1 MIRRRR
7 TLIIQY
13 SIENIQ
19 LREGMGHNSKQ
30 FDESDPKANFP
41 SGQVVDPAQQMQVL
55 GRTVKENLS
64 RKIQAMLNSCVNCGQ
79 CAESCHYYCS
89 TGDSDVIPVNK
100 SKKLANLLQTH
111 FHPVK
116 THLPFFKPKDQPDEQ
131 MMAAL
136 YKAAYEDCT
145 LCGKCALTCPMG
157 INTGEI
163 LSLARAMLCSIGR
176 LPSGLVHPVE
186 TAFKVGNY
194 LGLTTED
201 FVENIEWIAE
211 ELGDEIGD
219 ETFTIPIDKQNAEVL
234 YIPHPL
240 EARDLPFL
248 LMYALKILHAA
259 GENYTVSSYD
269 FDTVNYA
276 YYQGSKD
283 NMMRIA
289 QRVLDAREKLQAKS
303 IGLAPCGHGYRVL
316 RWEVEK
322 YLGKRFTFPPV
333 MSIVELIERYIRQGR
348 IRIEKDKF
356 EGPITY
362 HDPCNIARRGGIIES
377 PRNVLNTLTSDFVEM
392 QPNRAR
398 NFCCGGGGGL
408 ASSGDYG
415 KIRVTAGKKKAEQI
429 RQTGAKIVATNCFNC
444 MTQIRDLSK
453 TYDLGIEVKSIVEL
467 VSESL
472 IM

>member
-1 MIRRRR
+1 
-7 TLIIQY
+7 
-13 SIENIQ
+13 
-19 LREGMGHNSKQ
+19 MGQTNNQNNEKDQSA
-30 FDESDPKANFP
+30 DFP
-41 SGQVVDPAQQMQVL
+41 GSQVVEPSLQLDRMRPV
-55 GRTVKENLS
+55 VNKNLS
-64 RKIQAMLNSCVNCGQ
+64 RKIKTMLNSCVNCGL

-100 SKKLANLLQTH
+100 VEKLARVLETH
-111 FHPVK
+111 FHPIK
-116 THLPFFKPKDQPDEQ
+116 SRLPFAKSADQPDEE
-131 MMAAL
+131 MIAAL

-145 LCGKCALTCPMG
+145 LCAKCALTCPMG
-157 INTGEI
+157 INSGEI

-186 TAFKVGNY
+186 SAFTVGNY
-194 LGLTTED
+194 LGLSTED

-211 ELGDEIGD
+211 ELGDEIGVED
-219 ETFTIPIDKQNAEVL
+219 FTIPIDKQNAELL

-240 EARDLPFL
+240 EVRDLPFL

-259 GENYTVSSYD
+259 GEDYTVSSYD

-289 QRVLDAREKLQAKS
+289 QRMLDAREKLQAKN
-303 IGLAPCGHGYRVL
+303 IGLAPCGHGYRVM

-322 YLGKRFTFPPV
+322 YLGKRFDFPPV
-333 MSIVELIERYIRQGR
+333 KSIVELTDQYIRQGR
-348 IRIEKDKF
+348 IRLEKDKF

-362 HDPCNIARRGGIIES
+362 HDPCNLARRGGVIEA
-377 PRNVLNTLTSDFVEM
+377 PRNILTTLTSDFVEM
-392 QPNRAR
+392 TPNRAR
-398 NFCCGGGGGL
+398 NYCCGGGGGL
-408 ASSGDYG
+408 ASTGDFG
-415 KIRVTAGKKKAEQI
+415 KLRIAVGKKKAEQI

-453 TYDLGIEVKSIVEL
+453 EYELGIEVKSIVEL
-467 VSESL
+467 VSEAL

>member
-1 MIRRRR
+1 MEQNRS
-7 TLIIQY
+7 Q
-13 SIENIQ
+13 IEDRDQ
-19 LREGMGHNSKQ
+19 TADSPGRPAAE
-30 FDESDPKANFP
+30 
-41 SGQVVDPAQQMQVL
+41 PAQQMAHMRQV
-55 GRTVKENLS
+55 VKDHLS
-64 RKIQAMLNSCVNCGQ
+64 RKIKAMLNSCVNCGL
-79 CAESCHYYCS
+79 CAESCHYFCS
-89 TGDSDVIPVNK
+89 MGDSDVIPV
-100 SKKLANLLQTH
+100 KKIEKLSQLLQSH
-111 FHPVK
+111 FHPLK
-116 THLPFFKPKDQPDEQ
+116 SRLPFFRPKDSLDEQ

-136 YKAAYEDCT
+136 YKAAFEDCT

-157 INTGEI
+157 INTGEV

-211 ELGDEIGD
+211 ELADDIGED
-219 ETFTIPIDKQNAEVL
+219 DFTIPIDKQNADVL

-248 LMYALKILHAA
+248 LMYAIKILYAA
-259 GENYTVSSYD
+259 GENYTISSYD

-289 QRVLDAREKLQAKS
+289 RRMLDAREKLQAKS
-303 IGLAPCGHGYRVL
+303 IGLAPCGHGYRVM

-322 YLGKRFTFPPV
+322 YLGKRFGFPPV
-333 MSIVELIERYIRQGR
+333 RSIVELIDGYIRQDR
-348 IRIEKDKF
+348 IRLEKNKY

-362 HDPCNIARRGGIIES
+362 HDPCNIARRGGVIEA
-377 PRNVLNTLTSDFVEM
+377 PRNVLKTLTSEFVEM

-408 ASSGDYG
+408 ASTGDFG
-415 KIRVTAGKKKAEQI
+415 KLRVAAGKKKADQI

-453 TYDLGIEVKSIVEL
+453 AYKLGIEVKSIVEL
-467 VSESL
+467 VSEAL

>member
-1 MIRRRR
+1 ME
-7 TLIIQY
+7 Q
-13 SIENIQ
+13 SN
-19 LREGMGHNSKQ
+19 KQ
-30 FDESDPKANFP
+30 VDDSDQAAKSP
-41 SGQVVDPAQQMQVL
+41 GIQVVEPARQIEHMRRV
-55 GRTVKENLS
+55 VKDNLS
-64 RKIQAMLNSCVNCGQ
+64 RKILAMLNSCVNCGQ

-100 SKKLANLLQTH
+100 SEKLARVLQAY
-111 FHPVK
+111 FHPLK
-116 THLPFFKPKDQPDEQ
+116 SRLPFFKPLNQPDEQ

-136 YKAAYEDCT
+136 QKAAYEDCT

-176 LPSGLVHPVE
+176 LPAGLVHPVE

-211 ELGDEIGD
+211 ELGDDIGD
-219 ETFTIPIDKQNAEVL
+219 ENFTIPIDKQNAEVL

-259 GENYTVSSYD
+259 GEDYTVSSYD

-303 IGLAPCGHGYRVL
+303 IALAPCGHGYRVL

-333 MSIVELIERYIRQGR
+333 MSIVELIEGYIRQGR
-348 IRIEKDKF
+348 IRIEKDKY

-362 HDPCNIARRGGIIES
+362 HDPCNIARRGGVIEA
-377 PRNVLNTLTSDFVEM
+377 PRKVLNALTSDFVEM
-392 QPNRAR
+392 HPNRAR

-429 RQTGAKIVATNCFNC
+429 RETGAKIVATNCFNC

-453 TYDLGIEVKSIVEL
+453 TYELGIEVKSIVEL

>member
-1 MIRRRR
+1 MIQNNTQIDDGNQMDTYPGSEVIEPARQIEHMRR
-7 TLIIQY
+7 
-13 SIENIQ
+13 
-19 LREGMGHNSKQ
+19 
-30 FDESDPKANFP
+30 
-41 SGQVVDPAQQMQVL
+41 VVKD
-55 GRTVKENLS
+55 NLS
-64 RKIQAMLNSCVNCGQ
+64 RKIQAMLNSCVKCGL

-89 TGDSDVIPVNK
+89 TGDSDVIPANK
-100 SKKLANLLQTH
+100 SEKLAGMLQVY
-111 FHPVK
+111 FHPLK
-116 THLPFFKPKDQPDEQ
+116 SRLPFFKPNDQPYEQ

-136 YKAAYEDCT
+136 QKAAYEDCT

-194 LGLTTED
+194 LGLSTED

-211 ELGDEIGD
+211 ELGDELGD
-219 ETFTIPIDKQNAEVL
+219 ENFTIPVDKQNAEIL

-240 EARDLPFL
+240 EVRDLPFL

-259 GENYTVSSYD
+259 GEDYTVSSYD

-283 NMMRIA
+283 NMIHIA

-303 IGLAPCGHGYRVL
+303 ITLAPCGHGYRVL

-322 YLGKRFTFPPV
+322 YLGKRFAFPPV
-333 MSIVELIERYIRQGR
+333 RSIVELIDGYISQGR
-348 IRIEKDKF
+348 IRIEKDKY

-362 HDPCNIARRGGIIES
+362 HDPCNIARRGGVIEA
-377 PRNVLNTLTSDFVEM
+377 PRNVLNALTSDFVEM

-429 RQTGAKIVATNCFNC
+429 RQTGAKIVVTNCFNC

-453 TYDLGIEVKSIVEL
+453 TYELGIEVKSIVEL

>member
-1 MIRRRR
+1 MEQHSAQNGEAEQKI
-7 TLIIQY
+7 
-13 SIENIQ
+13 SFPGSEVIEPELQIEHMRQ
-19 LREGMGHNSKQ
+19 
-30 FDESDPKANFP
+30 A
-41 SGQVVDPAQQMQVL
+41 
-55 GRTVKENLS
+55 VKDNLS

-89 TGDSDVIPVNK
+89 TGDSAVIPRNK
-100 SKKLANLLQTH
+100 IKTLERVLNTY

-116 THLPFFKPKDQPDEQ
+116 SRLPFLKPKDQPDEK
-131 MMAAL
+131 MLAAL

-157 INTGEI
+157 INAGEI

-186 TAFKVGNY
+186 SAFKVGNY
-194 LGLTTED
+194 LGLSTED

-211 ELGDEIGD
+211 EMGDEIGD
-219 ETFTIPIDKQNAEVL
+219 ETFSIPIDKQNAEVL

-240 EARDLPFL
+240 EVRDLPFL
-248 LMYALKILHAA
+248 LMYALKILNAA

-303 IGLAPCGHGYRVL
+303 ITLAPCGHGYRVL

-322 YLGKRFTFPPV
+322 YQGKKFSFPPV
-333 MSIVELIERYIRQGR
+333 MSIVELTERYIRQGR
-348 IRIEKDKF
+348 IRLEKDKY

-362 HDPCNIARRGGIIES
+362 HDPCNLARRGGVIEA
-377 PRNVLNTLTSDFVEM
+377 PRKILSALTSDFVEM
-392 QPNRAR
+392 HPNRAR

-415 KIRVTAGKKKAEQI
+415 KIRVTVGKTKAEQI

-453 TYDLGIEVKSIVEL
+453 EYELGIEVKSIVEL

>member
-1 MIRRRR
+1 M
-7 TLIIQY
+7 
-13 SIENIQ
+13 E
-19 LREGMGHNSKQ
+19 HNHKQ
-30 FDESDPKANFP
+30 FNDSDQTANHP
-41 SGQVVDPAQQMQVL
+41 GSEVIEPTRQIELM
-55 GRTVKENLS
+55 GRVVKENLS

-89 TGDSDVIPVNK
+89 TGDSAVIPVNK
-100 SKKLANLLQTH
+100 SKTFARVLQTY
-111 FHPVK
+111 FHPLK
-116 THLPFFKPKDQPDEQ
+116 SRLPFLKSKDHPDEQ
-131 MMAAL
+131 LMAAL

-211 ELGDEIGD
+211 ELGDELGD
-219 ETFTIPIDKQNAEVL
+219 DSFSIPIDKQNAEVL

-248 LMYALKILHAA
+248 LMYALKILHVA
-259 GENYTVSSYD
+259 GEDYTVSSYD

-283 NMMRIA
+283 NMMHIA

-303 IGLAPCGHGYRVL
+303 IALAPCGHGYRVL

-333 MSIVELIERYIRQGR
+333 KSIVELIDRYIRQGR
-348 IRIEKDKF
+348 IRLEKNKY

-362 HDPCNIARRGGIIES
+362 HDPCNIARRGGIIEA
-377 PRNVLNTLTSDFVEM
+377 PRRVLNALTSDFVEM
-392 QPNRAR
+392 LPNRAR

-453 TYDLGIEVKSIVEL
+453 AYDLGIEVKSIVEL

>member
-1 MIRRRR
+1 MVENNVEINADD
-7 TLIIQY
+7 QPADFPG
-13 SIENIQ
+13 SVEIE
-19 LREGMGHNSKQ
+19 
-30 FDESDPKANFP
+30 
-41 SGQVVDPAQQMQVL
+41 PARQMEHMQRVL
-55 GRTVKENLS
+55 KDNLS
-64 RKIQAMLNSCVNCGQ
+64 RKIQAMLNSCVNCGR

-89 TGDSDVIPVNK
+89 TGDSGVIPVNK
-100 SKKLANLLQTH
+100 SETLARVLQTY
-111 FHPVK
+111 FHPLK
-116 THLPFFKPKDQPDEQ
+116 SRLPFFKPNNQPDEQ
-131 MMAAL
+131 LMAAL

-176 LPSGLVHPVE
+176 LPSGLITPVA

-211 ELGDEIGD
+211 ELGDEIGVED
-219 ETFTIPIDKQNAEVL
+219 FSIPIDKQKAEVL

-248 LMYALKILHAA
+248 LMYALKILHTA
-259 GENYTVSSYD
+259 GEDYTVSSYD

-276 YYQGSKD
+276 YYQGSKE

-289 QRVLDAREKLQAKS
+289 RRVLDARQKLQAKS

-322 YLGKRFTFPPV
+322 YLGKRFEFPPV
-333 MSIVELIERYIRQGR
+333 ISIIELIERYLDQGR
-348 IRIEKDKF
+348 IRIEKDKY

-362 HDPCNIARRGGIIES
+362 HDPCNIARRGGVIET
-377 PRNVLNTLTSDFVEM
+377 PRRVLHALTSNFIEM
-392 QPNRAR
+392 KPNRAR

-408 ASSGDYG
+408 ASTGDYG
-415 KIRVTAGKKKAEQI
+415 KLRVTVGKKKAEQI
-429 RQTGAKIVATNCFNC
+429 RETGAKIVATNCFNC

-453 TYDLGIEVKSIVEL
+453 AYDLGIEVKSIVEL

-472 IM
+472 II

>member
-1 MIRRRR
+1 M
-7 TLIIQY
+7 
-13 SIENIQ
+13 IENNKQIDASDQ
-19 LREGMGHNSKQ
+19 PGKPPGSEVIAPDRQMGCLRRAVE
-30 FDESDPKANFP
+30 D
-41 SGQVVDPAQQMQVL
+41 
-55 GRTVKENLS
+55 NLS
-64 RKIQAMLNSCVNCGQ
+64 RKIQAMLNSCVNCGL

-89 TGDSDVIPVNK
+89 TGDSEVIPANK
-100 SKKLANLLQTH
+100 AAKLARVLDTH

-116 THLPFFKPKDQPDEQ
+116 ARLPFFRPAEQLDEQ
-131 MMAAL
+131 TIAAL
-136 YKAAYEDCT
+136 HKAAYEDCT
-145 LCGKCALTCPMG
+145 LCAKCALTCPMG

-163 LSLARAMLCSIGR
+163 LSLARAMLCSIGH

-186 TAFKVGNY
+186 TAFEVGNY

-211 ELGDEIGD
+211 ELADEIED
-219 ETFTIPIDKQNAEVL
+219 ESFTIPIDKPNAELL

-259 GENYTVSSYD
+259 GEDYTVSSYD

-276 YYQGSKD
+276 YYQGSKA

-322 YLGKRFTFPPV
+322 YLGKRLDFPPV
-333 MSIVELIERYIRQGR
+333 KSIVELIEGYLRQGR
-348 IRIEKDKF
+348 IRVEKDKF

-362 HDPCNIARRGGIIES
+362 HDPCNIARRGGIIEA
-377 PRNVLNTLTSDFVEM
+377 PRNVLNAVTSNLVEM
-392 QPNRAR
+392 HPNRAR

-408 ASSGDYG
+408 ASSGDFG
-415 KIRVTAGKKKAEQI
+415 KIRVTAGRKKAEQI
-429 RQTGAKIVATNCFNC
+429 RETGARIVATNCFNC

-453 TYDLGIEVKSIVEL
+453 EYDLGIEVKSIVEL

-472 IM
+472 IMQAGS

>member
-1 MIRRRR
+1 M
-7 TLIIQY
+7 
-13 SIENIQ
+13 EP
-19 LREGMGHNSKQ
+19 NSKPIDDGNQ
-30 FDESDPKANFP
+30 TALPPEDEGIESDQRMARLRQAVKAN
-41 SGQVVDPAQQMQVL
+41 
-55 GRTVKENLS
+55 RS
-64 RKIQAMLNSCVNCGQ
+64 RKIEAMLNSCVNCGL
-79 CAESCHYYCS
+79 CAKSCHYYCS
-89 TGDSDVIPVNK
+89 SGESAVIPVNK
-100 SKKLANLLQTH
+100 FEKLARVLKTN
-111 FHPVK
+111 FHPL
-116 THLPFFKPKDQPDEQ
+116 TSRLPFFGSTALPDEETID
-131 MMAAL
+131 AL

-186 TAFKVGNY
+186 TAFAVGNY
-194 LGLTTED
+194 LGLSTED

-211 ELGDEIGD
+211 ELGDEMGVED
-219 ETFTIPIDKQNAEVL
+219 FTIPIDKQHAELL

-240 EARDLPFL
+240 EVRDLPFL
-248 LMYALKILHAA
+248 LMYALKIFYAA
-259 GENYTVSSYD
+259 GEDYTVSSYD

-283 NMMRIA
+283 NMIRIA
-289 QRVLDAREKLQAKS
+289 RRMLEAREKLQARS
-303 IGLAPCGHGYRVL
+303 IGLAPCGHGYRVM
-316 RWEVEK
+316 RWEAEK
-322 YLGKRFTFPPV
+322 YLGKRFDFPPV
-333 MSIVELIERYIRQGR
+333 KTIVELIDRYIRQGR
-348 IRIEKDKF
+348 IRVEKDKY

-362 HDPCNIARRGGIIES
+362 HDPCNIARRGGVIEA
-377 PRNVLNTLTSDFVEM
+377 PRNVMHALTSDFVEM

-408 ASSGDYG
+408 ASTGDYG
-415 KIRVTAGKKKAEQI
+415 KLRITSGKIKAEQI

-444 MTQIRDLSK
+444 MTQIRDLDK
-453 TYDLGIEVKSIVEL
+453 AYELGIEVKSVVEL

>member
-1 MIRRRR
+1 
-7 TLIIQY
+7 
-13 SIENIQ
+13 
-19 LREGMGHNSKQ
+19 MGHNSKQ
-30 FDESDPKANFP
+30 FDESDPKANFAG
-41 SGQVVDPAQQMQVL
+41 GQVVDPAQQMQVL
-55 GRTVKENLS
+55 GRTVKKNLS

-89 TGDSDVIPVNK
+89 TGDSDVIPVIK
-100 SKKLANLLQTH
+100 SKKLANLLHTH

-259 GENYTVSSYD
+259 GENYTVSSYA

-348 IRIEKDKF
+348 IRLEKDKF

-377 PRNVLNTLTSDFVEM
+377 PRNVLNALTSDFVEM

>member
-1 MIRRRR
+1 MEH
-7 TLIIQY
+7 T
-13 SIENIQ
+13 N
-19 LREGMGHNSKQ
+19 KQ
-30 FDESDPKANFP
+30 NDDNDQTADFP
-41 SGQVVDPAQQMQVL
+41 GSQVVEPSRQLDRMRPV
-55 GRTVKENLS
+55 VNKNLS
-64 RKIQAMLNSCVNCGQ
+64 RKIKTMLSSCVNCGL

-100 SKKLANLLQTH
+100 VEKLARVLQTH
-111 FHPVK
+111 FHPIK
-116 THLPFFKPKDQPDEQ
+116 SRLPFSKGADQPDEE
-131 MMAAL
+131 MIAAL

-145 LCGKCALTCPMG
+145 LCAKCALTCPMG
-157 INTGEI
+157 INSGEI

-186 TAFKVGNY
+186 SAFKVGNY
-194 LGLTTED
+194 LGLSTED

-211 ELGDEIGD
+211 ELGDEIGVED
-219 ETFTIPIDKQNAEVL
+219 FTIPIDKQNAELL

-240 EARDLPFL
+240 EVRDLPFL

-259 GENYTVSSYD
+259 GEDYTVSSYD

-276 YYQGSKD
+276 YYQGNKD

-289 QRVLDAREKLQAKS
+289 QRMLDAREKLQAKN
-303 IGLAPCGHGYRVL
+303 IGLAPCGHGYRVM

-322 YLGKRFTFPPV
+322 YLGKRFDFPPV
-333 MSIVELIERYIRQGR
+333 KSIVELTDQYIRQGR
-348 IRIEKDKF
+348 IRLEKDKF
-356 EGPITY
+356 EGPVTY
-362 HDPCNIARRGGIIES
+362 HDPCNIARRGGVIEA
-377 PRNVLNTLTSDFVEM
+377 PRKILTALTSDFVEM
-392 QPNRAR
+392 HPNKAR

-408 ASSGDYG
+408 ASTGDFG
-415 KIRVTAGKKKAEQI
+415 KLRIAVGRKKAEQI

-453 TYDLGIEVKSIVEL
+453 EYELGIEVKSIVEL

-472 IM
+472 IMEA

>member
-1 MIRRRR
+1 MAAP
-7 TLIIQY
+7 
-13 SIENIQ
+13 
-19 LREGMGHNSKQ
+19 
-30 FDESDPKANFP
+30 D
-41 SGQVVDPAQQMQVL
+41 QQMASMRQA
-55 GRTVKENLS
+55 VKDRLS
-64 RKIQAMLNSCVNCGQ
+64 RKIQAMLNSCANCGL
-79 CAESCHYYCS
+79 CAEACHYYCS
-89 TGDSDVIPVNK
+89 TGESAVIPI
-100 SKKLANLLQTH
+100 KKIEKCARVLQTH
-111 FHPVK
+111 FHPIK
-116 THLPFFKPKDQPDEQ
+116 SRLPFLRSHDLPDEQ
-131 MMAAL
+131 MLTAL
-136 YKAAYEDCT
+136 YKAAFEDCT

-157 INTGEI
+157 INAGEI
-163 LSLARAMLCSIGR
+163 LSLARAMLSSIGR
-176 LPSGLVHPVE
+176 LPSGLLHPVE

-211 ELGDEIGD
+211 ELADEIGD
-219 ETFTIPIDKQNAEVL
+219 ENFKIPIDKPNAEVL

-248 LMYALKILHAA
+248 LMYALKILYAA

-276 YYQGSKD
+276 YYQGNKA

-289 QRVLDAREKLQAKS
+289 QRMLYAREKLQAKS
-303 IGLAPCGHGYRVL
+303 ITLAPCGHGYRVM

-322 YLGKRFTFPPV
+322 YLGKRFDFPPV
-333 MSIVELIERYIRQGR
+333 KSIVEIIDQYMRQGR
-348 IRIEKDKF
+348 IRLEKNKF
-356 EGPITY
+356 SGPITY
-362 HDPCNIARRGGIIES
+362 HDPCNIARRGGIIEA
-377 PRNVLNTLTSDFVEM
+377 PRHVLSALTTDLVEM

-408 ASSGDYG
+408 ASTGDFGKLRVAAG
-415 KIRVTAGKKKAEQI
+415 KIKAEQI

-453 TYDLGIEVKSIVEL
+453 AYDLGIEVKSIVEL

>member
-1 MIRRRR
+1 
-7 TLIIQY
+7 
-13 SIENIQ
+13 
-19 LREGMGHNSKQ
+19 MGHNSKQ
-30 FDESDPKANFP
+30 FDESDPKANIP
-41 SGQVVDPAQQMQVL
+41 DGQVVDPAQQMQVL
-55 GRTVKENLS
+55 GRTVKKNLS

-89 TGDSDVIPVNK
+89 TGDSDVIPVIK
-100 SKKLANLLQTH
+100 SKKLANLLHTH

-259 GENYTVSSYD
+259 GENYTVSSYA

-377 PRNVLNTLTSDFVEM
+377 PRNVLNALTSDFVEM

>member
-1 MIRRRR
+1 
-7 TLIIQY
+7 
-13 SIENIQ
+13 
-19 LREGMGHNSKQ
+19 MGHNSKQ

-41 SGQVVDPAQQMQVL
+41 GGQVVDPAQQMQVL
-55 GRTVKENLS
+55 GRTVKKNLS

-89 TGDSDVIPVNK
+89 TGDSDVIPVIK
-100 SKKLANLLQTH
+100 SKKLANLLHTH

-259 GENYTVSSYD
+259 GENYTVSSYA

-377 PRNVLNTLTSDFVEM
+377 PRNVLNALTSDFVEM

-453 TYDLGIEVKSIVEL
+453 AYDLGIEVKSIVEL